1 MKLSI
6 ALFLLLLI
14 TSCQAKTLLVDPGGS
29 GDAKTL
35 LAAIRLASSGD
46 VIQILPGNYAGAILD
61 KSLNLSGLGPVVLE
75 GSLLVTAPDCRVSG
89 IFIKAQGKDAA
100 VTLASRDGQ
109 LRSCAVQGIATGIS
123 MTGENNSIL
132 ESRIDSPQALE
143 IFGAKNRILRS
154 NISGSTAI
162 RINKTSQ
169 ALISECKISALHG
182 VLIEDSSR
190 NVVVNNTFSGN
201 GFAVVLSRSEG
212 NEVTRNN
219 ISSGYVSGLDLVDS
233 RSNNLTNNHI
243 TGEKVGISLRG
254 SQDCNVSGNICL
266 KNERAGIFGDGAYQ
280 NRLED
285 NILSENG
292 NGILLQSSAEN
303 LLTANQAS
311 RNIYGVSLRSSTKNV
326 LRENILLQNS
336 YNLRVESGPDSIWS
350 QNHEFFVQDID
361 PSNLADDRPVIYLVG
376 KSDLMVPED
385 CGFLGLVSC
394 RNMRAANLSIKN
406 SSTGVL
412 LVNSSNCKIQD
423 STVSRAENGFLLL
436 DSADC
441 LISGCRAADC
451 KTGFRAAT
459 SSGCQFA
466 YIEALNC
473 SEEGFR
479 ADGAQSLGL
488 LKCKVQSSKSG
499 IALHGSQLCRIQDC
513 SASQNKE
520 EGMLLSKSHN
530 CSLMANAASFNDR
543 GISLVGSNSCFLQ
556 ANNASMNAK
565 DGISLEQLA
574 EGDVQNNTAL
584 RNGQGIY
591 IQSSS
596 NLDITANVLGENSR
610 FGLRMS
616 SSQNCSV
623 IGNNIHNNQ
632 IAGANLVDCSD
643 NLLYHNIFANNGF
656 QNAADNG
663 QNRWDGGPETGGN
676 YWSDHDVSGNPAG
689 AARQIPGGGVDRYPF
704 QDPGGW
710 L

>member
-1 MKLSI
+1 MKLCI
-6 ALFLLLLI
+6 AIFLLLLVA
-14 TSCQAKTLLVDPGGS
+14 SCQAKTLLVDPGGS

-46 VIQILPGNYAGAILD
+46 VIEILPGNYAGAILD
-61 KSLNLSGLGPVVLE
+61 KSLNLSGHGPVVLE
-75 GSLLVTAPDCRVSG
+75 GSLLVTAPGCRVSG
-89 IFIKAQGKDAA
+89 IFIKAREKDAA
-100 VTLASRDGQ
+100 VTLASQDGQ
-109 LRSCAVQGIATGIS
+109 LRNCAVEGIATGIS
-123 MTGENNSIL
+123 VTGENNSIWD
-132 ESRIDSPQALE
+132 SRIDSPQALE
-143 IFGAKNRILRS
+143 IFGAKNRILGS

-169 ALISECKISALHG
+169 ALISDCKISALQG

-190 NVVVNNTFSGN
+190 NIVVNNTFSGN
-201 GFAVVLSRSEG
+201 GFAVVLSRSDG
-212 NEVTRNN
+212 NEVSHNN
-219 ISSGYVSGLDLVDS
+219 LSSGYVSGLDLVDS
-233 RSNNLTNNHI
+233 RSNNLTENRI

-266 KNERAGIFGDGAYQ
+266 KNERAGIFADGAYQ
-280 NRLED
+280 NLLEG

-292 NGILLQSSAEN
+292 NGILLQGSAEN

-311 RNIYGVSLRSSTKNV
+311 HNIYGVSLRASTKNM
-326 LRENILLQNS
+326 LRENVLLQNS
-336 YNLRVESGPDSIWS
+336 YNLRVESGPGPIGSES
-350 QNHEFFVQDID
+350 AEFFVQDID

-376 KSDLMVPED
+376 KSDLMVPAD

-394 RNMRAANLSIKN
+394 RNMHAANLSIKN

-423 STVSRAENGFLLL
+423 STVSRAEYGFLLL
-436 DSADC
+436 DSAGC
-441 LISGCRAADC
+441 IISGCRAADC
-451 KTGFRAAT
+451 KTGFRAAG

-466 YIEALNC
+466 RIEALNC
-473 SEEGFR
+473 SEEGIR

-488 LKCKVQSSKSG
+488 LECNVQSSKSG
-499 IALHGSQLCRIQDC
+499 IALHGSRLCRIQDC
-513 SASQNKE
+513 NTSRNKE

-543 GISLVGSNSCFLQ
+543 GISLLGSNSCFLQ
-556 ANNASMNAK
+556 ANNASMNAR

-574 EGDVQNNTAL
+574 QGGVQNNTAL

-591 IQSSS
+591 IQSSR
-596 NLDITANVLGENSR
+596 NLSVTDNVLGENSR

-616 SSQNCSV
+616 NSQNCSV
-623 IGNNIHNNQ
+623 IGNNIHDNQ
-632 IAGANLVDCSD
+632 IAGANLVDCFD
-643 NLLYHNIFANNGF
+643 NLLYHNIFANNGI

-676 YWSDHDVSGNPAG
+676 YWNDHDVSGNPAG

-704 QDPGGW
+704 QDQGGW